1 MAASLNKVM
10 LMGNLTRNPE
20 LRYIAGGS
28 AVCEFGIAINRR
40 FTVNGQER
48 DETTF
53 VDIVVWG
60 RVGESCS
67 RYLAKGSAVF
77 IDGRL
82 QLDQWEDQQGGKR
95 SRLRVVAENVQF
107 IGPRR
112 DGGDNGYAGNNP
124 GGNYNNAAPNG
135 GYPEQNT
142 PGGNGGRSYSG
153 SQPAGPGGYQR
164 GNAAPGANG
173 PGGYAGRGGTPPPPP
188 VPNEAFDVNDDVE
201 DDIPF

>member
-1 MAASLNKVM
+1 MAASFNKVL

-20 LRYIAGGS
+20 LRYLPGGS
-28 AVCEFGIAINRR
+28 AVCEFGLAINRR

-60 RVGESCS
+60 KVAESCNRFLS
-67 RYLAKGSAVF
+67 KGSSVF
-77 IDGRL
+77 VEGRL

-107 IGPRR
+107 VGPRR
-112 DGGDNGYAGNNP
+112 EGGEAGSYSNAP
-124 GGNYNNAAPNG
+124 QGGYNNAPQGG
-135 GYPEQNT
+135 GYNNAPQQ
-142 PGGNGGRSYSG
+142 GGYSNAGG
-153 SQPAGPGGYQR
+153 GPGGYQR
-164 GNAAPGANG
+164 NNVAPANG
-173 PGGYAGRGGTPPPPP
+173 PGGGGYNNNPP
-188 VPNEAFDVNDDVE
+188 VPDEAFDVTDDIE